1 MKNSIVNQTTDINL
15 ENTSMSF
22 MHKNKSCENPLSIE
36 LVREHFERFK
46 ESFYEFTE
54 SDSKNSIAEDAHKLL
69 EELECRLMLCSY
81 GVKVSNNTH

>member
-15 ENTSMSF
+15 ENTSMPF
-22 MHKNKSCENPLSIE
+22 MHKNKSCENLSGIE
-36 LVREHFERFK
+36 LAREHFERFK

-54 SDSKNSIAEDAHKLL
+54 SDSKDSITEDAHKLL

-81 GVKVSNNTH
+81 GVNVNSTH